1 MRPWLVVVG
10 IVFLTLGIGSA
21 TTLYLGDQGSVSS
34 TNGTGPISFPLGSN
48 SSEVLTLQG
57 TNGTTE
63 HFRLQWAASSAIAVE
78 LESSAGCSSGGSTCW
93 PSAVLAQWSG
103 SASGV
108 WAGAGPFHYPLLCV
122 LKNSNA
128 DPSAVTVSGRA
139 SAETPV
145 HETLVVSLLLGL
157 SAAAL
162 FIVGGLAVF
171 LGLFLASD
179 PYGPAAPPVS
189 RSAED
194 VEEILEDPRAPH

>member
-21 TTLYLGDQGSVSS
+21 TTLYLGDQGAVSS
-34 TNGTGPISFPLGSN
+34 SNGTGPISFPLGSN

-63 HFRLQWAASSAIAVE
+63 HFRLQWAASSPLSVE
-78 LESSAGCSSGGSTCW
+78 LESSAGCSSDGTTCW
-93 PSAVLAQWSG
+93 PSDVLVQWSG
-103 SASGV
+103 STSGD
-108 WAGAGPFHYPLLCV
+108 WTGAGPFHYPLLCV
-122 LKNSNA
+122 LKNLNS

-139 SAETPV
+139 SAETSV
-145 HETLVVSLLLGL
+145 HETLVVSLVLGL

-162 FIVGGLAVF
+162 FVVGGLAVF

-179 PYGPAAPPVS
+179 PYGPPAPPVS
-189 RSAED
+189 RSADD
-194 VEEILEDPRAPH
+194 VDEILDEPGPRH